1 MTDTSP
7 TAPDRTAPG
16 RTAFV
21 SGAGRNIGR
30 AIALELA
37 RRGFAVIVNGSTGRD
52 ACEET
57 AEQARALGAE
67 AVVAMAD
74 MGDRVAIRK
83 LADEALGRFGAVDA
97 VVNNAAI
104 RPATPFLEMDDTDWY
119 RVLDVDL
126 HAAFH
131 TARAFL
137 PGMVERKWGRIV
149 NVTGMHAIRGYSGR
163 APVSAAK
170 HGLWGL
176 TKSLGKEF
184 APHGITANAI
194 SPGPIRGDYPDP
206 EMARHN
212 EVQLPNVPVGRLGEP
227 GDIAALAGFLC
238 SDEGGFIT
246 GQMIGSNGGMET

>member
-1 MTDTSP
+1 MTDTS
-7 TAPDRTAPG
+7 

-37 RRGFAVIVNGSTGRD
+37 RRGFAVIVNGSTSRD
-52 ACEET
+52 DCEET
-57 AEQARALGAE
+57 AAQAKALGVE
-67 AVVAMAD
+67 AVVTMAD
-74 MGDRVAIRK
+74 VGDKAAVRA
-83 LADEALGRFGAVDA
+83 LADAALDRFGAVDV

-104 RPATPFLEMDDTDWY
+104 RPSTPFLEMDDADWY

-126 HAAFH
+126 NAAFH

-137 PGMVERKWGRIV
+137 PGMVERRWGRFV
-149 NVTGMHAIRGYSGR
+149 NVTGMHSIRGYSGR

-194 SPGPIRGDYPDP
+194 SPGPIRGDYDDP
-206 EMARHN
+206 AMAQHN
-212 EVQLPNVPVGRLGEP
+212 VVQLPQVPVGRLGEP
-227 GDIAALAGFLC
+227 EDIAALAGFLC
-238 SDEGGFIT
+238 SDEGGFVT

>member
-1 MTDTSP
+1 MTEKT
-7 TAPDRTAPG
+7 RTAPG

-30 AIALELA
+30 AITVELA
-37 RRGFAVIVNGSTGRD
+37 RRGFAVIVNGSRD
-52 ACEET
+52 EAACEET
-57 AEQARALGAE
+57 AEAVRAQGAE

-74 MGDRVAIRK
+74 VGDRDAVRR
-83 LADEALGRFGAVDA
+83 LADQALGRFGAVDV

-104 RPATPFLEMDDTDWY
+104 RPATPFLEMDEADWY

-126 HAAFH
+126 NAAFH

-137 PGMVERKWGRIV
+137 PGMVERRWGRIV
-149 NVTGMHAIRGYSGR
+149 NVTGMHSIRGYSGR

-194 SPGPIRGDYPDP
+194 SPGPIRGDYDDP
-206 EMARHN
+206 VMARHN
-212 EVQLPNVPVGRLGEP
+212 TDQLPQIPVGRLGEP
-227 GDIAALAGFLC
+227 EDIAALAGFLC
-238 SDEGGFIT
+238 SDEGGFVT
-246 GQMIGSNGGMET
+246 AQMIGSNGGMET

>member
-1 MTDTSP
+1 MTDTS
-7 TAPDRTAPG
+7 

-37 RRGFAVIVNGSTGRD
+37 RRGFAVIVNGSRD
-52 ACEET
+52 RAACEET
-57 AEQARALGAE
+57 AELARAHGVE
-67 AVVAMAD
+67 AVVMMAD
-74 MGDRVAIRK
+74 MGDRDAIRA
-83 LADEALGRFGAVDA
+83 LADDALGRFGAVDV

-104 RPATPFLEMDDTDWY
+104 RPATPFLEMDEADWH

-126 HAAFH
+126 NAAFH

-137 PGMVERKWGRIV
+137 PGMVARKWGRIV
-149 NVTGMHAIRGYSGR
+149 NVTGMHSIRGYSGR

-194 SPGPIRGDYPDP
+194 SPGPIRGDYDDP
-206 EMARHN
+206 AMAQHN
-212 EVQLPNVPVGRLGEP
+212 VVQLPQVPVGRLGEP
-227 GDIAALAGFLC
+227 ADIAALAGFLC
-238 SDEGGFIT
+238 SEDGGFIT
-246 GQMIGSNGGMET
+246 AQMIGSNGGMET

>member
-1 MTDTSP
+1 MTDENK
-7 TAPDRTAPG
+7 TAPA

-37 RRGFAVIVNGSTGRD
+37 RRGFAVIVNGSTDRD

-57 AEQARALGAE
+57 AEAARALGVE
-67 AVVAMAD
+67 AAVAMAD
-74 MGDRVAIRK
+74 VGDRSAVRK
-83 LADEALGRFGAVDA
+83 LADEALGRFGTIDA

-104 RPATPFLEMDDTDWY
+104 RPATPFLGMDEADWY

-137 PGMVERKWGRIV
+137 PGMVARGWGRIV
-149 NVTGMHAIRGYSGR
+149 NVTGMHSIRGYAGR
-163 APVSAAK
+163 APVTAAK

-176 TKSLGKEF
+176 TKALGKEF
-184 APHGITANAI
+184 AAHGVTANAI
-194 SPGPIRGDYPDP
+194 SPGPIRGDYDDP
-206 EMARHN
+206 AMAKHN
-212 EVQLPNVPVGRLGEP
+212 EVQLPLVPVGRLGEP
-227 GDIAALAGFLC
+227 EDIAALAGFLC

-246 GQMIGSNGGMET
+246 AQMIGSNGGMET